1 MENDLDDRAM
11 LALREGR
18 AESLRELI
26 DRHGPVVLNFV
37 FRMTGDR
44 ALAEDL
50 SQETFLRVYR
60 HASRYI
66 PGGGFRAWLFT
77 IARNLA
83 FKHGRRQAPAPF
95 PPPADPGPADAARHV
110 ELQAAVSAALDR
122 IDEPFRSALLLCSV
136 DGVSYKEAASV
147 CGCSVKTISSRL
159 ARARARL
166 RDLLAPHLR
175 EDPS

>member
-1 MENDLDDRAM
+1 MVDADDLVM
-11 LALREGR
+11 QALREGR
-18 AESLRELI
+18 TEGLRELV
-26 DRHGPVVLNFV
+26 DRHGPVVLNFLY
-37 FRMTGDR
+37 RMTGDR

-60 HASRYI
+60 HASGYV
-66 PGGGFRAWLFT
+66 PGGGFRAWLFA

-83 FKHGRRQAPAPF
+83 FKESRRRA
-95 PPPADPGPADAARHV
+95 PPPLPSPAGPAPADAARQV

-122 IDEPFRSALLLCSV
+122 IEEPFRSVLVLCSV
-136 DGVSYKEAASV
+136 DGVSYKEAASA

-166 RDLLAPHLR
+166 RELLAPHLR
-175 EDPS
+175 EDSP